1 MNSLSGKGEHLN
13 GAHNEWGSC
22 IMLKVLSAGAL
33 DKKMDTIIL
42 GEPSQPDFSRTL
54 LAVA

>member
-1 MNSLSGKGEHLN
+1 
-13 GAHNEWGSC
+13 
-22 IMLKVLSAGAL
+22 MLKVLSAGAL